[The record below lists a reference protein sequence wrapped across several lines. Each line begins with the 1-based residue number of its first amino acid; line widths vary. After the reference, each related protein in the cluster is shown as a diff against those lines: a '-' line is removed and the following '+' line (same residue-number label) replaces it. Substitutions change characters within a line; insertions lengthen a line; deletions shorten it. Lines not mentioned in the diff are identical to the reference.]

1 MAFDPDLL
9 IKMGDVREVIR
20 DELAGKITTIELI
33 HILFELKKYAFSPDG
48 RADKIN
54 KADGADNQ

>member
-20 DELAGKITTIELI
+20 DELAGKITTCELI
-33 HILFELKKYAFSPDG
+33 HILFELKKHAFASTENNTSQTE
-48 RADKIN
+48 AD
-54 KADGADNQ
+54 